1 MGATGQVPWQPVML
15 HMLVSSG
22 PQRGTCHILCAPHFP
37 APPFHWLYMCWGP
50 LRTAALP
57 PAQHQVPGERFGEQQ
72 CPGSRG
78 RWDIRLSCNVFVDLC
93 TRLLDYPKLCQEIN
107 VTTIF
112 ERQIYIIYFLNTEL
126 KKL

>member
-1 MGATGQVPWQPVML
+1 MYVCL
-15 HMLVSSG
+15 L
-22 PQRGTCHILCAPHFP
+22 
-37 APPFHWLYMCWGP
+37 
-50 LRTAALP
+50 
-57 PAQHQVPGERFGEQQ
+57 
-72 CPGSRG
+72 
-78 RWDIRLSCNVFVDLC
+78 CNVFVDPC